1 MVDFAQ
7 TPSPAL
13 HPSPPA
19 IEQTQSHLE
28 SQFQP
33 RSQSEFQLDH
43 PLSLRPGGASS
54 RSSSPIPSPPQPD
67 HPLLSGEPSRE
78 SSMSSYQSPPLQRQ
92 RSPPDATMNMNM
104 NMANNYSGRFPSQ
117 NYPPQSPTNEP
128 GSSSGNPYVEGS
140 SSQVQPQSQSQ
151 SQSGSRSRSRSSTIG
166 QSYPVALQPPMPNSP
181 PQTQTQPIQPQPLF
195 AQHSG
200 SPSNQAA
207 KSSRPVSRSAQSNNP
222 MAMMQ
227 GGLGCPVVSNGA
239 AAAGPSSRPGPSTNT
254 RSPFST
260 PVTALS
266 RQRPYQLLLINPC
279 STRSLTESCLTSIR
293 PIIPTG
299 IEVTGYTAP
308 YPAPTAIE
316 STTDAIMSTE
326 AVLRDLAKHAASN
339 GETVQNYDGM
349 IVACFSKH
357 PLIDALRESYDVP
370 VIGIMEASLYVAR
383 MLGGRFGIVAT
394 AQRSKIMNDDQVA
407 SYGLSHFYVGS
418 ESTHL
423 GVLELL
429 ESRPR
434 EEVAERIAHASRSLV
449 GKGADTIL
457 LGSAGMADMM
467 RAAKDA
473 VRDEDGRRT
482 VNIIDPVEAGIMMMA
497 SLVGMGIP
505 TSKKGL
511 YKGEKEARRTRGQN
525 WL

>member
-1 MVDFAQ
+1 MVDFAR

-13 HPSPPA
+13 
-19 IEQTQSHLE
+19 QTQSQLPPSSSPASEQTRSPLE
-28 SQFQP
+28 SQFQFQP
-33 RSQSEFQLDH
+33 QSQFQLDH

-54 RSSSPIPSPPQPD
+54 RSSSPIPSPPQPEQ
-67 HPLLSGEPSRE
+67 PLLSPEPSRE

-104 NMANNYSGRFPSQ
+104 NMPNNYSGRFPSQ

-140 SSQVQPQSQSQ
+140 SQAQPQSQSQ

-181 PQTQTQPIQPQPLF
+181 PQTQTIQPQPLF

-207 KSSRPVSRSAQSNNP
+207 KSSRPVSRSAQSNS

-227 GGLGCPVVSNGA
+227 GGLGGPVSNG
-239 AAAGPSSRPGPSTNT
+239 AAGPSSRPGPSTT

-308 YPAPTAIE
+308 YPAPTAVE
-316 STTDAIMSTE
+316 SATDAIMSTE

-394 AQRSKIMNDDQVA
+394 AQRAKIMNDDQVA

-423 GVLELL
+423 GVLEL

-434 EEVAERIAHASRSLV
+434 EEVAKRIAHASRSLV
-449 GKGADTIL
+449 VKGADTIL
-457 LGSAGMADMM
+457 LGSAGMAEMM